1 MPVAII
7 GLFDTARLTVYAE
20 LLGYLRKEIMALADL
35 AALQQTLGISFN
47 GLSLLEQALVHSSY
61 VNENP
66 GVAPASNERLEFL
79 GDAVLG
85 LVVAEKL
92 YQDFPHCAEGEMT
105 KLRAALVRGNTLARV
120 ARTIGLGDYLYLGRG
135 EEASGGR
142 RKPANLAGALEAMIA
157 AIFLD
162 QGSVTTRDFILRLLN
177 KELQK
182 VASPGARVDYKS
194 QLQELIQAREQQTPA
209 YQLVEAMGPDHD
221 QRFTVEVRAGDAVLG
236 KGSGKSKKAAE
247 TEAARAALEQLSTS
261 FTQ

>member
-1 MPVAII
+1 
-7 GLFDTARLTVYAE
+7 
-20 LLGYLRKEIMALADL
+20 LADL

-47 GLSLLEQALVHSSY
+47 NPSRLEQALVHSSY

-66 GVAPASNERLEFL
+66 GFAPVSNERLEFL

-92 YQDFPHCAEGEMT
+92 YQDFPYSAEGEMT
-105 KLRAALVRGNTLARV
+105 RLRAALVRGNTLARV
-120 ARTIGLGDYLYLGRG
+120 ARTIKLGDYLYLGKG

-142 RKPANLAGALEAMIA
+142 RKPANLAGGLEAMIA

-162 QGSVTTRDFILRLLN
+162 QGSIATREFILRLFN
-177 KELQK
+177 EELQK
-182 VASPGARVDYKS
+182 VASRGARVDYKS
-194 QLQELIQAREQQTPA
+194 QLQEIIQAREQQTPA

-221 QRFTVEVRAGDAVLG
+221 RRFTVEVRVGDTVLG

-247 TEAARAALEQLSTS
+247 AEAARTALEQLSTS